1 MIFDVANADV
11 VITNPTRLAIA
22 LRYDPEEVAPRI
34 VAKGANKI
42 AAKIR
47 GEARRNGIP
56 LIENKPLAR
65 TLYRKVKV
73 GGFVPANLFEAVAA
87 VLAVAYRRRPRR
99 RRVAA

>member
-1 MIFDVANADV
+1 V
-11 VITNPTRLAIA
+11 
-22 LRYDPEEVAPRI
+22 
-34 VAKGANKI
+34 
-42 AAKIR
+42 
-47 GEARRNGIP
+47 P

-99 RRVAA
+99 RAA